1 MFKVRRYL
9 SSGCGRKWVAL
20 WNLRSFR
27 RRSTCNA
34 THADRLLDELH
45 DNLAL
50 VPQSNVIFREVIRP
64 PLWLL
69 AFIYFLL
76 LSLVIA
82 IWAAFDNRSAFI
94 AWLLATIL
102 VKGITISARSSITL
116 DEHELRIGSAHI
128 ELKYLKNVELLTKD
142 QMRLL
147 RTRDADPAAY
157 LAITFWISTGVKI
170 TLNDER
176 DSTPYWL
183 VSSRKSKELTHTLYK
198 LL

>member
-1 MFKVRRYL
+1 VLFK
-9 SSGCGRKWVAL
+9 
-20 WNLRSFR
+20 
-27 RRSTCNA
+27 
-34 THADRLLDELH
+34 
-45 DNLAL
+45 
-50 VPQSNVIFREVIRP
+50 EVIRP

-82 IWAAFDNRSAFI
+82 IWAAFDNQSAFI
-94 AWLLATIL
+94 AWIAASLGVVVIAL
-102 VKGITISARSSITL
+102 SARSEITL
-116 DEHELRIGSAHI
+116 DENELRIGRAHI
-128 ELKYLKNVELLTKD
+128 EVKYLESVELLTKD
-142 QMRLL
+142 GMRLL

-170 TLNDER
+170 TLQDER

-183 VSSRKSKELTHTLYK
+183 VSSRKAEELTRTLYK

>member
-1 MFKVRRYL
+1 M
-9 SSGCGRKWVAL
+9 A
-20 WNLRSFR
+20 
-27 RRSTCNA
+27 
-34 THADRLLDELH
+34 RLLDVLH

-50 VPQSNVIFREVIRP
+50 VPQRNVIFREVIRP

-69 AFIYFLL
+69 SFIYFLL

-94 AWLLATIL
+94 AWIVASIATVVIA
-102 VKGITISARSSITL
+102 ITARSVISI
-116 DEHELRIGSAHI
+116 DETELRIGRAHI
-128 ELKYLKNVELLTKD
+128 ELKYLNEVELLTAD

-170 TLNDER
+170 TLKDER
-176 DSTPYWL
+176 DPTPYWL
-183 VSSRKSKELTHTLYK
+183 VSSRKPEELTNTLYK

>member
-1 MFKVRRYL
+1 MLFK
-9 SSGCGRKWVAL
+9 
-20 WNLRSFR
+20 
-27 RRSTCNA
+27 
-34 THADRLLDELH
+34 
-45 DNLAL
+45 
-50 VPQSNVIFREVIRP
+50 EVIRP

-69 AFIYFLL
+69 TFIYFLF

-82 IWAAFDNRSAFI
+82 IWAAFDNRSACI
-94 AWLLATIL
+94 AWLAATAGVIAIA
-102 VKGITISARSSITL
+102 VAARYEIVI
-116 DEHELRIGSAHI
+116 DKNELRIGRSHI
-128 ELKYLKNVELLTKD
+128 ELKYLDSVELVTAD

-170 TLNDER
+170 TLKDER

-183 VSSRKSKELTHTLYK
+183 VSSRKSEELTHTLYK